1 LSELKSHAKNLCLT
15 GLFCLSFF
23 GANPV
28 FASNY
33 SEAVDLFAK
42 KEYQKAAALFQ
53 KAQAA
58 GENAANATYYE
69 ALCYHYGK
77 DLERAKI
84 IYQQV
89 IRKYPQSEASRNS
102 LKVLI
107 KIDPVIAKKYAE
119 AMDGIAVQQEQDY
132 LKLPQE
138 ASVKFFRTNI
148 AKGHLVVPTTVNG
161 VPAQMI
167 FDTGASSTH
176 VTERWLALLGVKPKY
191 TKYTGRAMGV
201 GGEVNYRVA
210 LLTIRVGELERTIPV
225 SVQEGSGALGDA
237 SNNPLTEMPLLG
249 QTFYKDFIYEID
261 DNGQKIS
268 FKKLASR
275 PNEKTDK
282 TQARAKSRQ
291 RLADNEVPFYYE
303 GNSII
308 VTAKIN
314 GRECEMIFDTG
325 AGSVAF
331 ADRHLAA
338 CGINRPVESFQ
349 GQGGGVGGKRDAYM
363 FTLDSVKLGS
373 VEKKNVTCHVLM
385 NTPFPKPLLGQT
397 FLEGLKYTIDPGRKV
412 IIFN

>member
-1 LSELKSHAKNLCLT
+1 VFKKETAKFLLTLSVASFI
-15 GLFCLSFF
+15 GL
-23 GANPV
+23 GAFPAY
-28 FASNY
+28 ASNY

-42 KEYQKAAALFQ
+42 KDYQKACVLFQ

-58 GENAANATYYE
+58 GENASNAAYYE
-69 ALCYHYGK
+69 ALCYHYAR

-84 IYQQV
+84 AYQQV

-102 LKVLI
+102 IKVLI
-107 KIDPVIAKKYAE
+107 KIDPAIAKRYAE

-132 LKLPQE
+132 SNLPQE
-138 ASVKFFRTNI
+138 ASVKFFRTNV
-148 AKGHLVVPTTVNG
+148 ARGHLVVPATVNG

-191 TKYTGRAMGV
+191 TKHTGRAMGV

-210 LLTIRVGELERTIPV
+210 LITIRVGELERTIPV
-225 SVQEGSGALGDA
+225 SVQEGSGALGEA
-237 SNNPLTEMPLLG
+237 STNPLSEMPLLG

-261 DNGQKIS
+261 DSGQKIS
-268 FKKLASR
+268 FKKLAQR
-275 PNEKTDK
+275 PSDK
-282 TQARAKSRQ
+282 KDSKAKPRQ

-308 VTAKIN
+308 VTVKVN

-338 CGINRPVESFQ
+338 CGINRPVDSYH
-349 GQGGGVGGKRDAYM
+349 GQGGGVGGTRDSYVFM
-363 FTLDSVKLGS
+363 LDSVKMGS
-373 VEKKNVTCHVLM
+373 IEKKNVMCNVLLH
-385 NTPFPKPLLGQT
+385 TPFPKPLLGQT
-397 FLEGLKYTIDPGRKV
+397 FLQGLKYTIDPGRKV

>member
-1 LSELKSHAKNLCLT
+1 MSEQDSNLKRRLISGILSLST
-15 GLFCLSFF
+15 FCC
-23 GANPV
+23 APA
-28 FASNY
+28 FASSY
-33 SEAVDLFAK
+33 SEAVGLFAK
-42 KEYQKAAALFQ
+42 KDYQNAAVLFQ
-53 KAQAA
+53 KAQTA
-58 GENAANATYYE
+58 GENSANAAYYE
-69 ALCYHYGK
+69 ALCYHY
-77 DLERAKI
+77 DRNLERAKI
-84 IYQQV
+84 AYQQV

-102 LKVLI
+102 LKVLL
-107 KIDPVIAKKYAE
+107 KIDPTIAKKYAE
-119 AMDGIAVQQEQDY
+119 LVDGIAVQQDQDY

-148 AKGHLVVPTTVNG
+148 ARGHLIVPATVNG

-176 VTERWLALLGVKPKY
+176 VSERWLAMLGVKPKY
-191 TKYTGRAMGV
+191 TKYSGRAMGV

-210 LLTIRVGELERTIPV
+210 LLTIKVGELERTIPV
-225 SVQEGSGALGDA
+225 SVQEGSGSIGEV
-237 SNNPLTEMPLLG
+237 SSNPLSEMPLLG

-275 PNEKTDK
+275 PNDKTDK
-282 TQARAKSRQ
+282 KNSSQ
-291 RLADNEVPFYYE
+291 RTNQKLADNEVPFYYE
-303 GNSII
+303 GNNII
-308 VTAKIN
+308 VTVKIN

-338 CGINRPVESFQ
+338 CGINRPVDSFS
-349 GQGGGVGGKRDAYM
+349 GQGGGVGGRREAYA

-373 VEKKNVTCHVLM
+373 IEKRGVACHVLL

-397 FLEGLKYTIDPGRKV
+397 FLQGLKYTIDPGRKV

>member
-1 LSELKSHAKNLCLT
+1 MSEHKLSANNFWVSSTLCFLVA
-15 GLFCLSFF
+15 C
-23 GANPV
+23 ANPA
-28 FASNY
+28 FASDY
-33 SEAVDLFAK
+33 SLGVDLFAK
-42 KEYQKAAALFQ
+42 KDYTNAALQFQ
-53 KAQAA
+53 KAQVS
-58 GENAANATYYE
+58 GENAANAAYYE

-77 DLERAKI
+77 NIERAKI
-84 IYQQV
+84 LYQQV
-89 IRKYPQSEASRNS
+89 LRKYPQSEAARNS
-102 LKVLI
+102 IKVLI
-107 KIDPVIAKKYAE
+107 KIDPAIAKKYSE

-132 LKLPQE
+132 LNLPQE
-138 ASVKFFRTNI
+138 ASVKFFRNNI
-148 AKGHLVVPTTVNG
+148 ARGHLIVPATING

-176 VTERWLALLGVKPKY
+176 VTERWLAMLGVRPKY

-210 LLTIRVGELERTIPV
+210 LITIKVGALERTIPV
-225 SVQEGSGALGDA
+225 SVQEGSGSLGET
-237 SNNPLTEMPLLG
+237 SNNPLSEMPLLG

-261 DNGQKIS
+261 DTNQKIS
-268 FKKLASR
+268 FKKLATR

-282 TQARAKSRQ
+282 TNSRQRSQQ

-308 VTAKIN
+308 VTVKVN

-338 CGINRPVESFQ
+338 CGINRPVDSLQ
-349 GQGGGVGGKRDAYM
+349 GHGGGVGGRRDAYT

-373 VEKKNVTCHVLM
+373 IEKKGVICNVLM

-397 FLEGLKYTIDPGRKV
+397 FLQGLKYTIDPGRKV

>member
-1 LSELKSHAKNLCLT
+1 MSRPKPTFKIFMWLNVAWALSLIGYPA
-15 GLFCLSFF
+15 
-23 GANPV
+23 

-33 SEAVDLFAK
+33 SEAVALFAK
-42 KEYQKAAALFQ
+42 KDYSKAAALFQ

-58 GENAANATYYE
+58 GENAANALYYE
-69 ALCYHYGK
+69 ALCYHYAK

-84 IYQQV
+84 LYQQV

-102 LKVLI
+102 IKVLI
-107 KIDPVIAKKYAE
+107 KIDPAIAKKYAE
-119 AMDGIAVQQEQDY
+119 AMDGIAVQQDQDY
-132 LKLPQE
+132 LSLPQE
-138 ASVKFFRTNI
+138 ASVKFFRTN
-148 AKGHLVVPTTVNG
+148 AARGHLVVPATVNG
-161 VPAQMI
+161 VPTQMI

-176 VTERWLALLGVKPKY
+176 VTERWLSMIGVKPKY

-210 LLTIRVGELERTIPV
+210 LLTVKVGELERTIPV

-237 SNNPLTEMPLLG
+237 SSNPLSESPLLG

-261 DNGQKIS
+261 DSGQKIS
-268 FKKLASR
+268 FKKLATR
-275 PNEKTDK
+275 PTDK
-282 TQARAKSRQ
+282 KDTRAKPHAK
-291 RLADNEVPFYYE
+291 LADNEVPFYYE

-308 VTAKIN
+308 VTVKVN

-338 CGINRPVESFQ
+338 CGINRPVESLQ
-349 GQGGGVGGKRDAYM
+349 AQGGGVGGKRDAYL

-373 VEKKNVTCHVLM
+373 IEKKGVMCNVLL

-397 FLEGLKYTIDPGRKV
+397 FLQGLKYTIDPGRKV

>member
-1 LSELKSHAKNLCLT
+1 MSDLKLIAKSLWLAST
-15 GLFCLSFF
+15 FCCVV
-23 GANPV
+23 ACATPA
-28 FASNY
+28 FASDY
-33 SEAVDLFAK
+33 SMGVDLFAK
-42 KEYQKAAALFQ
+42 KDYSKAALQFQ

-58 GENAANATYYE
+58 GENAANAAYYE
-69 ALCYHYGK
+69 ALCYHYSR

-84 IYQQV
+84 LYQQI
-89 IRKYPQSEASRNS
+89 IRKYPQSEASRNA

-107 KIDPVIAKKYAE
+107 KIDPAVAKRYAE
-119 AMDGIAVQQEQDY
+119 AMDGIAVQQDQDY

-138 ASVKFFRTNI
+138 ASVRFFRTNV
-148 AKGHLVVPTTVNG
+148 ARGHLVVPATVNG

-176 VTERWLALLGVKPKY
+176 VTERWLGMLGVRPKY

-210 LLTIRVGELERTIPV
+210 LLTIKVGELERTIPV
-225 SVQEGSGALGDA
+225 SVQDGSGSIGET
-237 SNNPLTEMPLLG
+237 SNNPLSEMPLLG

-261 DNGQKIS
+261 DTGQKIS
-268 FKKLASR
+268 FKKLATR
-275 PNEKTDK
+275 PNEKADK
-282 TQARAKSRQ
+282 KNSHTRSQQ

-308 VTAKIN
+308 VTVKVN

-338 CGINRPVESFQ
+338 CGINRPVDSFQ
-349 GQGGGVGGKRDAYM
+349 GQGEGVGGKREAYA

-373 VEKKNVTCHVLM
+373 IEKKGVICHVLM

-397 FLEGLKYTIDPGRKV
+397 FLQGLKYTIDPGRKV